1 MVSLPGFRLPLPK
14 GWLALAGGAFT
25 GVVAAALATAL
36 SGPLVLL
43 LFAACAIVIP
53 TLLVREFTLY
63 WLWGYLFFL
72 PFEASKR
79 VTGLGRD
86 PEELIN
92 AFGLPPATHLG
103 VKIFPT
109 DLVLVPLLVVWLFWA
124 KRSKLAVHLPKP
136 AYFLIA
142 YLIWATLSSLLK
154 AQQPFLAVA
163 QLVQEYKFLVVLLF
177 FVSLFG
183 VARLVG
189 FVTGALLVT
198 LAMEVFLTLS
208 LFAMG
213 HTRDSLAESLSLG
226 IEHEYEFLR
235 GQEKGLR
242 EGEGDPELRASG
254 TFGAASHLAMWLQ
267 LLLPLPLALAAVS
280 DDLKRRL
287 GYLLLFLLSAGSL
300 YLTLSRAG
308 LLGLVT
314 GTSTCIWLLWLRGHL
329 HRRGLLV
336 LAYVA
341 LAFIALQVPILYGHL
356 ATRPYTFWHRFYLF
370 REGFSVIAA
379 NPVLGVGANNST
391 AARLEF
397 AKRTSYESL
406 PSTAIVSYDNL
417 YPIHNQYIVVAAET
431 GLVGFALGGAFFLLV
446 AARAFVLSR
455 SPDAFHAAL
464 ATAILSGYV
473 GLGFQLQGDHFV
485 GNAQHAVLAIE
496 AALVLALSRRT
507 SDATSPRPDAT
518 VPT

>member
-1 MVSLPGFRLPLPK
+1 MLPRSWP
-14 GWLALAGGAFT
+14 ALAGGFLT

-43 LFAACAIVIP
+43 LFAACVLVIP

-63 WLWGYLFFL
+63 WLWGYLLFL

-79 VTGLGRD
+79 VTGLGQD

-109 DLVLVPLLVVWLFWA
+109 DLVLAPLLAVWLFSL
-124 KRSKLAVHLPKP
+124 KRNKLTAHLPKP
-136 AYFLIA
+136 AYFLIG
-142 YLIWATLSSLLK
+142 YLLWATLSSLLK
-154 AQQPFLAVA
+154 AQLPSLAVA
-163 QLVQEYKFLVVLLF
+163 QLVQEYKFLAVFLF

-183 VARLVG
+183 VGRLVRI
-189 FVTGALLVT
+189 VTGVLLVT
-198 LAMEVFLTLS
+198 LAMEVLVALS
-208 LFAMG
+208 LVAMG

-226 IEHEYEFLR
+226 VEHEYEFLR

-242 EGEGDPELRASG
+242 EGEANPELRASG

-280 DDLKRRL
+280 AHLRRRL
-287 GYLLLFLLSAGSL
+287 GYLLLFVFGAGTL

-308 LLGLVT
+308 LLGLVA
-314 GTSTCIWLLWLRGHL
+314 GTSTCIWLLWLRRHIQ
-329 HRRGLLV
+329 RRGLLV
-336 LAYVA
+336 FAYVA
-341 LAFIALQVPILYGHL
+341 LVFIALQVPILYDHL

-391 AARLEF
+391 AARLRF
-397 AKRTSYESL
+397 AEGTSYESL
-406 PSTAIVSYDNL
+406 PSASIVPYDNL

-431 GLVGFALGGAFFLLV
+431 GLVGFALAAAFFLLV
-446 AARAFVLSR
+446 VARAFALSR

-485 GNAQHAVLAIE
+485 GNAQHALLAIE

-507 SDATSPRPDAT
+507 SEAGSKHPDGAL
-518 VPT
+518 PI